1 MGKNREICL
10 TRYNTLGVKAGDDR
24 EYYEIE
30 VDGNYTCEEF
40 SHEELVMLHEL
51 IERAMEEKEWMSG
64 KERRFVMADYLVT
77 YKFIGLTREEL
88 DKLVD
93 EIFEEMGIVP
103 LRVEKVEE

>member
-40 SHEELVMLHEL
+40 SHEELVVLH
-51 IERAMEEKEWMSG
+51 
-64 KERRFVMADYLVT
+64 
-77 YKFIGLTREEL
+77 
-88 DKLVD
+88 
-93 EIFEEMGIVP
+93 
-103 LRVEKVEE
+103 

>member
-40 SHEELVMLHEL
+40 SHEELVVLRYSDEGL
-51 IERAMEEKEWMSG
+51 QEEKEWMERKG
-64 KERRFVMADYLVT
+64 KEVRH
-77 YKFIGLTREEL
+77 G
-88 DKLVD
+88 
-93 EIFEEMGIVP
+93 
-103 LRVEKVEE
+103 